1 MRLADAVALLVFVAI
16 GVATHEASATAFVR
30 DLLCFELAWF
40 AVAHV
45 THGRFLPT
53 WPVAPTL
60 AVAVRAAFVGHFSLA
75 FYGVALGFTALFV
88 LLTRAAARR
97 R

>member
-1 MRLADAVALLVFVAI
+1 M
-16 GVATHEASATAFVR
+16 TP
-30 DLLCFELAWF
+30 
-40 AVAHV
+40 
-45 THGRFLPT
+45 PT
-53 WPVAPTL
+53 WPVAPTI

-88 LLTRAAARR
+88 LLSRAAARR